1 MRRRTFILGLA
12 LGALPL
18 TACSSEATP
27 EPTGSDGPAS
37 ASAPPRIAPSPTK
50 TSPPVKTYGLNEL
63 VSVKNWDLAIQK
75 VERRGTKLA
84 LSQFSNVA
92 VARGLWF
99 LILVDMKNTSSK
111 NLGVTPDD
119 FALTSGEATYPL
131 LTSPE
136 AFGYSESRGGRRI
149 GDLIPPGVS
158 VTYYTIFD
166 VPPDATD
173 LHLTFKQDTNPVFA
187 VGNATL

>member
-12 LGALPL
+12 LGVLPL
-18 TACSSEATP
+18 TACSSTSTP
-27 EPTGSDGPAS
+27 EPKGDDGPGPAS
-37 ASAPPRIAPSPTK
+37 APARTAPSPTK
-50 TSPPVKTYGLNEL
+50 TSPPVKTHGLNEL

-75 VERRGTKLA
+75 IERRGTKLA

-92 VARGLWF
+92 VAHGIWF
-99 LILVDMKNTSSK
+99 LVLVDMKNTGSK

-119 FALTSGEATYPL
+119 FALTSGEANYPL

-136 AFGYSESRGGRRI
+136 ALDYSQSRGGRRI
-149 GDLIPPGVS
+149 GDQIAPGVS

-173 LHLTFKQDTNPVFA
+173 LHFTFKQDTSPVFA